1 MRLTSIIFALIVP
14 LANSGHGQQLKI
26 QNLKELVAAGKDL
39 SVQISLADSIY
50 RANQFSNL
58 GVAEVFAA
66 EFNRL
71 AELSGKESDKIRAL
85 QVRADV
91 FFSQGNFFEA
101 KQLAQ
106 KILDAGVVLHNHEV
120 ITDGY
125 LRLSESYFYTHRLDF
140 AGFFAARAYDQALEY
155 QEQRSVSDALRLMG
169 LVYSELRQDSAALA
183 AFSKS
188 ATVLINDQ
196 KYSGNLE
203 TLRERAR
210 HFKRTQSY
218 DSAKRC
224 LNQLISL
231 ARQTGN
237 RLMLG
242 DAFLEL
248 FEIEKGADVKRQIL
262 DSARN
267 YNGFIPC
274 SLPTSVNQIQDDGKD
289 FQIFPN
295 PAHHAFSLRLNNLIR
310 ADEIKNIL
318 IINDKGEAKFTSN
331 NFVEKISRV

>member
-26 QNLKELVAAGKDL
+26 QNLKELVAAGEDL

-224 LNQLISL
+224 LNHLISL

-262 DSARN
+262 DSAKIGR
-267 YNGFIPC
+267 
-274 SLPTSVNQIQDDGKD
+274 
-289 FQIFPN
+289 
-295 PAHHAFSLRLNNLIR
+295 AH
-310 ADEIKNIL
+310 
-318 IINDKGEAKFTSN
+318 
-331 NFVEKISRV
+331 V